1 MTNRS
6 MRSGALQSATHQ
18 LLRGRH
24 LLIRTSLGADKSPLP
39 GMGSEQNPFLGF
51 RSIRLSLEYP
61 EMFTS
66 QVRAIFRAS
75 SHGNIRLMLPMV
87 SNLEELRKAKELIR
101 GVKESV
107 EREKLEFDPD
117 LEIGIMVEVPSVAVM
132 ADEFA
137 AEVDFFS
144 IGTNDLIQYALA
156 VDRVNERVTHL
167 YQPSHPAVLRLIKM
181 VIDAGRRKSIDFSC
195 GGEMVGEPIY
205 ALLFMGLGLRRFS
218 VSPIAIPT
226 LKRAISAVTMRDA
239 VEIAEACLKFE
250 SAKDSLEFL
259 EKRLAHCVTKLW

>member
-1 MTNRS
+1 MD
-6 MRSGALQSATHQ
+6 
-18 LLRGRH
+18 
-24 LLIRTSLGADKSPLP
+24 LGADKTSVP
-39 GMGSEQNPFLGF
+39 GVGSERNPFLGF

-75 SHGNIRLMLPMV
+75 AHGNIRLMLPMV
-87 SNLEELRKAKELIR
+87 SNLDELRRAKELIH
-101 GVKESV
+101 GVQEEL
-107 EREKLEFDPD
+107 ERKGIEYDPD
-117 LEIGIMVEVPSVAVM
+117 LEIGIMVEVPSVALM

-167 YQPSHPAVLRLIKM
+167 YQPTHPAVLRLIKM
-181 VIDAGRRKSIDFSC
+181 VIDAGRRNQIDVSC
-195 GGEMVGEPIY
+195 CGEMVGEPVY
-205 ALLFMGLGLRRFS
+205 AILFMGLGLRCFS

-226 LKRAISAVTMRDA
+226 LRRAIRQITMREA
-239 VEIAEACLKFE
+239 VEIAGACLKFE
-250 SAKDSLEFL
+250 SSRESLEFL
-259 EKRLAHCVTKLW
+259 EKRLSHCVTKLW